1 VAQPP
6 RRLFC
11 GLPSRSGRAQISSHI
26 ANGCEDAG
34 QEGCNSFVT
43 KYPYT
48 LHKILLIP
56 TSCAKRFYCG
66 HRKLLLDKLEL
77 ASYGCSMATSST
89 IDDSSVDFLHELG
102 TRMASADALHEVL
115 ARVVDFASALV
126 KCDSC
131 LIYVLE
137 GDELLLRASKNPH
150 PEVVDRLKL
159 RVGEGITGWVAEHR
173 EPVAVSKNASKD
185 SRFQFF
191 HELPEDTYEAF
202 LSVPLMSRGRVVGVI
217 NLQHRRTHA
226 HNQREIRL
234 ISTVGFLVGAEI
246 EMARLETENTHLSQK
261 LETRK
266 IVERAKGILQRDL
279 SLDEEQAYLA
289 LQRQSRQTRKS
300 MREVAEAV
308 VVTDEVRRSSRAI

>member
-1 VAQPP
+1 
-6 RRLFC
+6 
-11 GLPSRSGRAQISSHI
+11 
-26 ANGCEDAG
+26 
-34 QEGCNSFVT
+34 
-43 KYPYT
+43 
-48 LHKILLIP
+48 
-56 TSCAKRFYCG
+56 
-66 HRKLLLDKLEL
+66 LLLDKLKL
-77 ASYGCSMATSST
+77 ASYGLSMATST
-89 IDDSSVDFLHELG
+89 PIDDSSVEFLHELG
-102 TRMASADALHEVL
+102 TCMASADALHEVL

-137 GDELLLRASKNPH
+137 EEELLLRASKNPH

-159 RVGEGITGWVAEHR
+159 QVGEGITGWVAQHR

-185 SRFQFF
+185 PRFQFF

-217 NLQHRRTHA
+217 NLQHRRPHI
-226 HNQREIRL
+226 HNQKEIRL
-234 ISTVGFLVGAEI
+234 ISTAGFLVGAEI
-246 EMARLETENTHLSQK
+246 EMARLESENTHLSQK

-308 VVTDEVRRSSRAI
+308 VLTDEVRRTSRAN